1 MTTMTTL
8 SSTDAEDQ
16 VSTRLSNHL
25 AYDSYGKH
33 VAYQEAQKADI
44 QNQYSDT
51 FLRKTMKFW
60 VLPQNFI
67 AVKQRILRHI
77 PEWRYDGKISPSLAE
92 SGNFCESIYWDTDEL
107 ALYNKRILQKD
118 GSMLFRY
125 RWYGNGK
132 CKMGFMEQKIRRESW
147 RGEASIK
154 QRFQL
159 DPKRVCSFL
168 KHGDKEVPLKLPFI
182 KSMYQDIKS
191 WKLPFKQTICTEY
204 RRTSYQE
211 NNGAEVRMSFDEDV
225 TLKDISGLTWNE
237 ALDPKAYTLILPTN
251 KMFKFPLGILEVK
264 LAFETFE
271 EIDSLEL
278 PKWVEAM
285 INGNFIIQIDK
296 FSKYCT
302 GVAVMNISKIYRV
315 PSWVK
320 SVKKLMEIEFAEK
333 GQEWLGV
340 NRDKKEWKQ
349 LKDNLTYPRRT
360 EPREF
365 LANER
370 TFIKWVRMCFLTLF
384 VGFGLLGFSLEPV
397 SGIVFIIISMIVL
410 LRAYYMYRL
419 RMKCIKYKEVGN
431 AYPFYDPF
439 GPHLLM
445 ALFVIP
451 TLIYLVRVLGYG
463 HS

>member
-107 ALYNKRILQKD
+107 ALYNKRILQVD
-118 GSMLFRY
+118 QSMLFRY

-211 NNGAEVRMSFDEDV
+211 NNG
-225 TLKDISGLTWNE
+225 
-237 ALDPKAYTLILPTN
+237 
-251 KMFKFPLGILEVK
+251 
-264 LAFETFE
+264 
-271 EIDSLEL
+271 
-278 PKWVEAM
+278 
-285 INGNFIIQIDK
+285 
-296 FSKYCT
+296 
-302 GVAVMNISKIYRV
+302 
-315 PSWVK
+315 
-320 SVKKLMEIEFAEK
+320 
-333 GQEWLGV
+333 
-340 NRDKKEWKQ
+340 
-349 LKDNLTYPRRT
+349 
-360 EPREF
+360 
-365 LANER
+365 
-370 TFIKWVRMCFLTLF
+370 
-384 VGFGLLGFSLEPV
+384 
-397 SGIVFIIISMIVL
+397 
-410 LRAYYMYRL
+410 
-419 RMKCIKYKEVGN
+419 
-431 AYPFYDPF
+431 
-439 GPHLLM
+439 
-445 ALFVIP
+445 
-451 TLIYLVRVLGYG
+451 
-463 HS
+463 